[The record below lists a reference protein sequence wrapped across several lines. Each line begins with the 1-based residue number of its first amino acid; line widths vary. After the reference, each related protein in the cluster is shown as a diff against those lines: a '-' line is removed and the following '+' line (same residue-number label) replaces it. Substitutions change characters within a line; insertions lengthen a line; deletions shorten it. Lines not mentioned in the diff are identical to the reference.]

1 MPANLIASG
10 FHTFHK
16 VDDIFVAHVDLSPHE
31 KREKYAISWLDE
43 QELDRW
49 ARYRYD
55 RPKREFVLCRATL
68 RYLLCSTLG
77 FENKNLSFDTLEH
90 GKPFGLVDGKLAPVS
105 FNVSHSGKHGLI
117 AIGSKGMLGI
127 DVEER
132 AARVNFDLM
141 IRTVY
146 GPNEQADFE
155 FLRESDR
162 RRLFFKLWTLKESL
176 IKALGTGFSLDPA
189 RFEIPRSI
197 RRDAKTEYF
206 RFAHLP
212 NTIWKLE
219 NLENDNFAAAL
230 AYEHSQ
236 ALI

>member
-16 VDDIFVAHVDLSPHE
+16 VGDISVAHVDLSPHE
-31 KREKYAISWLDE
+31 KREKLAISWLDE

-68 RYLLCSTLG
+68 RYILCSRLG
-77 FENKNLSFDTLEH
+77 IKNRSLSFGTLEH
-90 GKPFGLVDGKLAPVS
+90 GKPFGLVDGKMLPVS

-117 AIGSKGMLGI
+117 AIGPQGMLGI

-132 AARVNFDLM
+132 AARIDFDLM

-155 FLRESDR
+155 FLGESDK

-176 IKALGTGFSLDPA
+176 IKALGTGFTLDPA

-206 RFAHLP
+206 CFAHLP
-212 NTIWKLE
+212 NTMWKLE

-230 AYEHSQ
+230 AYEQ
-236 ALI
+236 NQVFT

>member
-1 MPANLIASG
+1 MPANLVASG

-31 KREKYAISWLDE
+31 KREKYAFSWLDKQE
-43 QELDRW
+43 QDRW

-90 GKPFGLVDGKLAPVS
+90 GKPFGLVNGKLAPVS

-117 AIGSKGMLGI
+117 AIGPKGMLGI

-155 FLRESDR
+155 LLGESDR

-197 RRDAKTEYF
+197 RHDAKTEYF

-230 AYEHSQ
+230 AYEQ
-236 ALI
+236 I